1 MKQISAQPAAAS
13 GSLADPAPATKTIAK
28 RLVGNSATWM
38 FVVDVLLILLF
49 GILSPAGRY
58 LGVTSLQNL
67 GFNSAQIVL
76 LACAAT
82 FELAAGQIDIS
93 LGAILVLSSVAG
105 GEVIQ
110 NLGGTASQIQNGSYP
125 HLAVALIVGIVAAV
139 AAGAACGLAN
149 GLVVTRLEVN
159 SFIATLGTTGIL
171 TGIAFIVTNGTDL
184 AYLPVWFQ
192 NNFGAKVVVG
202 IPLPALLVAVIATVL
217 WGVVRYTRF
226 GLHTIAFGSSP
237 TSAERAGLKVGR
249 HVVAVYVLA
258 GALCG
263 VASLLDLSRFGT
275 TNVAGHTLDALA
287 AVAGAVIGG
296 TSLFGGR
303 ASIIGAVFGSLLA
316 VILETG
322 LIAVGLTPF
331 YQEVAVGIV
340 LIGAVHLDGRRHKAV
355 SSGRRG
361 RRG

>member
-1 MKQISAQPAAAS
+1 
-13 GSLADPAPATKTIAK
+13 
-28 RLVGNSATWM
+28 M
-38 FVVDVLLILLF
+38 FVVDVLLVVLF
-49 GILSPAGRY
+49 GVLSPAGRY
-58 LGVTSLQNL
+58 LDITSFQNL

-82 FELAAGQIDIS
+82 FELACGQIDIS

-105 GEVIQ
+105 GAVIQ
-110 NLGGTASQIQNGSYP
+110 NLGGTASQIQNGDYP
-125 HLAVALIVGIVAAV
+125 HLAIALIVGIVV
-139 AAGAACGLAN
+139 AIATGAACGLTN
-149 GLVVTRLEVN
+149 GLVVTRLHVN

-184 AYLPVWFQ
+184 AYQPVWFV
-192 NNFGAKVVVG
+192 NNFGANEVLG
-202 IPLPALLVAVIATVL
+202 IPLPALLVAVIGIVL
-217 WGVVRYTRF
+217 WGVLRFTRF

-237 TSAERAGLKVGR
+237 TSAERAGLKVDR
-249 HVVAVYVLA
+249 HVVAIYVLA

-296 TSLFGGR
+296 TSLYGGR
-303 ASIIGAVFGSLLA
+303 ASIVGAVFGALLA

-331 YQEVAVGIV
+331 YQEVAVGVV
-340 LIGAVHLDGRRHKAV
+340 LIGAVHLDGRRRKAGE
-355 SSGRRG
+355 SGRRARPG
-361 RRG
+361 ISLASKQ

>member
-1 MKQISAQPAAAS
+1 MKQISAPPTAPS
-13 GSLADPAPATKTIAK
+13 GSLAEPPPASKTIAK
-28 RLVGNSATWM
+28 RLAGNSATWM
-38 FVVDVLLILLF
+38 FVVDVLLIVLF

-110 NLGGTASQIQNGSYP
+110 NLGGTASEIQNGVYP
-125 HLAVALIVGIVAAV
+125 HLAIALIVGIFAAV
-139 AAGAACGLAN
+139 AAGAGCGLAN
-149 GLVVTRLEVN
+149 GLIVTKLRVN

-171 TGIAFIVTNGTDL
+171 TGIAFIVTSGTDL
-184 AYLPVWFQ
+184 AYLPVWLQ

-202 IPLPALLVAVIATVL
+202 IPLPALVVAVIATVL
-217 WGVVRYTRF
+217 WGVVRFTRF
-226 GLHTIAFGSSP
+226 GLYTIAFGSSP
-237 TSAERAGLKVGR
+237 TSAERAGLKVDR

-303 ASIIGAVFGSLLA
+303 ASIVGAVFGSLLA

-331 YQEVAVGIV
+331 YQEVAVGVV
-340 LIGAVHLDGRRHKAV
+340 LIAAVHLDARRHHAL
-355 SSGRRG
+355 SSGRRA
-361 RRG
+361 RP

>member
-1 MKQISAQPAAAS
+1 MSAPPTVQPA
-13 GSLADPAPATKTIAK
+13 SLVERPRTSKPMAK
-28 RLVGNSATWM
+28 RLFENSAVWM
-38 FVVDVLLILLF
+38 FVIDVVLVLVF
-49 GILSPAGRY
+49 GAFSPAGRY
-58 LGVTSLQNL
+58 LGVTSLQNI

-82 FELAAGQIDIS
+82 FELASGQIDIS
-93 LGAILVLSSVAG
+93 LGAILVVSSVAG

-110 NLGGTASQIQNGSYP
+110 DLGGTASQIQNGAYP
-125 HLAVALIVGIVAAV
+125 HLAIALVVGVTAAI
-139 AAGAACGLAN
+139 AAGAVCGLAN
-149 GLVVTRLEVN
+149 GLVVTRLRVN

-184 AYLPVWFQ
+184 AYQPVWLV
-192 NNFGAKVVVG
+192 NNFGAKVVLS
-202 IPLPALLVAVIATVL
+202 IPLPALLVALISVVL
-217 WGVVRYTRF
+217 WGVLRFTRF

-237 TSAERAGLKVGR
+237 TSAERAGLKVDR
-249 HVVAVYVLA
+249 HVVATYVLA

-296 TSLFGGR
+296 TSLYGGR

-331 YQEVAVGIV
+331 YQEVAVGVV
-340 LIGAVHLDGRRHKAV
+340 LIGAVHLDGRRRRAAE
-355 SSGRRG
+355 SGRLTRH
-361 RRG
+361 

>member
-1 MKQISAQPAAAS
+1 VKQVAAPMTVPSESSVEPRPAS
-13 GSLADPAPATKTIAK
+13 KTLAR
-28 RLVGNSATWM
+28 RLAGNTATWM
-38 FVVDVLLILLF
+38 FVVDVLLIVLF

-82 FELAAGQIDIS
+82 FELASGQIDIS

-110 NLGGTASQIQNGSYP
+110 NLGGTASQIQNGDFP
-125 HLAVALIVGIVAAV
+125 HLAIALIVGIITAV
-139 AAGAACGLAN
+139 ITGAACGLMN
-149 GLVVTRLEVN
+149 GLVVTRLRVN
-159 SFIATLGTTGIL
+159 SFITTLGMTGIL
-171 TGIAFIVTNGTDL
+171 TGIAFIVTSGTDL
-184 AYLPVWFQ
+184 AYQPVWFV
-192 NNFGAKVVVG
+192 NNFGAKVVLG
-202 IPLPALLVAVIATVL
+202 FPLPALLVAVIAFVL
-217 WGVVRYTRF
+217 WGVLRFTRF
-226 GLHTIAFGSSP
+226 GLYTIAFGSSP
-237 TSAERAGLKVGR
+237 TSAERAGLKVDR

-275 TNVAGHTLDALA
+275 TNIAGHTLDALA

-303 ASIIGAVFGSLLA
+303 ASIVGAVFGALLA

-340 LIGAVHLDGRRHKAV
+340 LIGAVYLDGRRHKAIGSV
-355 SSGRRG
+355 RRA
-361 RRG
+361 RT